1 MYDPALL
8 RSFVAVAETRSFT
21 GAGRLLGISQS
32 TVSQQVRRLEEA
44 VGRRLVARDTHSVA
58 LTPDGE
64 AMLGFARK
72 ILDLNRQVERYF
84 AGAELRGTLR
94 FGASEDFVLSRLAE
108 VLSDFARRNP
118 SVDLEITVA
127 SSGILNEMLQAGELD
142 LVLAKRRIGQ
152 EQGTLVR
159 REALVWAAANP
170 ALVVPERPVPLIA
183 FPPPSITRAVAIET
197 LERANVPWRI
207 VCTSASLGGLRAA
220 AVAGLG
226 VLVQPESMT
235 PAGLV
240 KARPS
245 LKLPDPGEIEFV
257 IASRSRR
264 LDAPAA
270 ALAELIMESGRRLQ
284 AA

>member
-8 RSFVAVAETRSFT
+8 RSFVAVAETRSFA

-226 VLVQPESMT
+226 VLVQPRSML
-235 PAGLV
+235 PPGLV
-240 KARPS
+240 ELRTGRH
-245 LKLPDPGEIEFV
+245 LPELEEVEFV
-257 IASRSRR
+257 LASAGRELAGPARELAADILAGNAR
-264 LDAPAA
+264 LS
-270 ALAELIMESGRRLQ
+270 M
-284 AA
+284 

>member
-108 VLSDFARRNP
+108 VLSDFARRTP

-226 VLVQPESMT
+226 VLVQPRSML
-235 PAGLV
+235 PRGLV
-240 KARPS
+240 ELRTGRH
-245 LKLPDPGEIEFV
+245 LPELEEVEFV
-257 IASRSRR
+257 LASAGRELAGPARELAADILAGNAR
-264 LDAPAA
+264 LS
-270 ALAELIMESGRRLQ
+270 M
-284 AA
+284 

>member
-226 VLVQPESMT
+226 VLVQPRSML
-235 PAGLV
+235 PRGLV
-240 KARPS
+240 ELRTGRH
-245 LKLPDPGEIEFV
+245 LPELEEVEFV
-257 IASRSRR
+257 LASAGRELAGPARELAADILAGNAR
-264 LDAPAA
+264 LS
-270 ALAELIMESGRRLQ
+270 M
-284 AA
+284 

>member
-1 MYDPALL
+1 MYDPVLL
-8 RSFVAVAETRSFT
+8 RTFAAVAEARSFT
-21 GAGRLLGISQS
+21 GAGRLLAIGQS
-32 TVSQQVRRLEEA
+32 TVSQHVRRLEEA
-44 VGRRLVARDTHSVA
+44 VGRRLVARDTHSVT

-64 AMLGFARK
+64 AMLGFARN
-72 ILDLNRQVERYF
+72 ILEMNRRVERYF
-84 AGAELRGTLR
+84 EGAELRGKLR

-108 VLSDFARRNP
+108 VLGDFARRNP

-127 SSGILNEMLQAGELD
+127 LSGILNEMLQAGDLD

-170 ALVVPERPVPLIA
+170 ALVVPDRPVPLIA
-183 FPPPSITRAVAIET
+183 FPPPSITRAVAIEA

-207 VCTSASLGGLRAA
+207 VCTSGSLSGLRAA

-226 VLVQPESMT
+226 VLVQPRSML

-240 KARPS
+240 ELRAGRH
-245 LKLPDPGEIEFV
+245 LPGLEEVEFV
-257 IASRSRR
+257 
-264 LDAPAA
+264 LAA
-270 ALAELIMESGRRLQ
+270 AGREFTGPARELAADILAGNARLSM
-284 AA
+284 

>member
-226 VLVQPESMT
+226 VLVQPRSML
-235 PAGLV
+235 PRALV
-240 KARPS
+240 ELRTGRH
-245 LKLPDPGEIEFV
+245 LPELEEVEFV
-257 IASRSRR
+257 LASAGRELAGPARELAADILAGNAR
-264 LDAPAA
+264 LS
-270 ALAELIMESGRRLQ
+270 M
-284 AA
+284 

>member
-226 VLVQPESMT
+226 VLVQPRSML
-235 PAGLV
+235 PPGLV
-240 KARPS
+240 ELRTGRH
-245 LKLPDPGEIEFV
+245 LPELEEVEFV
-257 IASRSRR
+257 LASAGRELAGPARELAADILAGNAR
-264 LDAPAA
+264 LS
-270 ALAELIMESGRRLQ
+270 M
-284 AA
+284 

>member
-21 GAGRLLGISQS
+21 GGGRLLGISQS

-226 VLVQPESMT
+226 VLVQPRSML
-235 PAGLV
+235 PPGLV
-240 KARPS
+240 ELRTGRH
-245 LKLPDPGEIEFV
+245 LPELEEVEFV
-257 IASRSRR
+257 LASAGRELAGPARELAADILAGNAR
-264 LDAPAA
+264 LS
-270 ALAELIMESGRRLQ
+270 M
-284 AA
+284 

>member
-226 VLVQPESMT
+226 VLVQPRSMLPRGSWSCARAAICQSWKRWSSSWPR
-235 PAGLV
+235 PAV
-240 KARPS
+240 S
-245 LKLPDPGEIEFV
+245 
-257 IASRSRR
+257 
-264 LDAPAA
+264 
-270 ALAELIMESGRRLQ
+270 
-284 AA
+284 